1 MTDQQQQLVSQA
13 QAAATDIILNK
24 VSKRVVYH
32 NLDHTKTVV
41 KACTEIA
48 DHYRISDEDRAALL
62 TAAWF
67 HDTGFSSGHSE
78 AHENAGILLAEEFL
92 QGQQADEAFTEKVSD
107 IIAATKLPTHPEG
120 LLQQIICDA
129 DSFHLGTDDFK
140 KTNQLLRKEMND
152 FWGKNLSKKE
162 WRKINIDFIEHH
174 QYYTDYGRTKLEP
187 VKQQHLQKLKKK
199 NADAVIETP
208 EQKKEKPEAITAPA
222 IAVAVPA
229 QSEPDQQ
236 AKKIK
241 KEKPD
246 SYGRGVETMF
256 RTTSNNHLRLSEMA
270 DGKANI
276 LIQVNAIIISIII
289 SVLFAKLEKNTQ
301 FIIPAIV
308 LTAVCITA
316 IIFAILATRPN
327 IIRGTFTKEDVLNK
341 NANLLFFGNFHKVGL
356 PEYEWG
362 MKEMMKDSDYL
373 YSSMT
378 KDIYFL
384 GVVLARK
391 YRYLRIAYNI
401 FMYGLVIAVIAF
413 AIAMLFGSEQQ
424 VMSASV
430 Q

>member
-1 MTDQQQQLVSQA
+1 MNDPQQQLVSQA

-24 VSKRVVYH
+24 VNKRVVYH
-32 NLDHTKTVV
+32 NLDHTKGVV
-41 KACTEIA
+41 KACAEMA
-48 DHYRISDEDRAALL
+48 DHYRLNDEDRAALL

-78 AHENAGILLAEEFL
+78 GHENAGILLMEEFL
-92 QGQQADEAFTEKVSD
+92 QGLPVGESFTEKAAD
-107 IIAATKLPTHPEG
+107 IIAATKLPTHPES

-129 DSFHLGTDDFK
+129 DSFHLGTGDFK
-140 KTNQLLRKEMND
+140 KANQLLRKEMND
-152 FWGKNLSKKE
+152 FWGKNIGKKE

-174 QYYTDYGRTKLEP
+174 QYFTDYCRTKLEP
-187 VKQQHLQKLKKK
+187 VKQQYLQDLKKK
-199 NADAVIETP
+199 NADRVP
-208 EQKKEKPEAITAPA
+208 EISGKKQEEPEIVAAPVVNTVAEKTEEQPI
-222 IAVAVPA
+222 
-229 QSEPDQQ
+229 
-236 AKKIK
+236 KKIK
-241 KEKPD
+241 KEKTD

-276 LIQVNAIIISIII
+276 LIQVNAIIISILI
-289 SVLFAKLEKNTQ
+289 SVLFSKLEKNTQ
-301 FIIPAIV
+301 FIIPAII
-308 LTAVCITA
+308 LLSVCIGA

-327 IIRGTFTKEDVLNK
+327 VTGGTFSKEDIINK
-341 NANLLFFGNFHKVGL
+341 KTNLLFFGNFHKVGL

-362 MKEMMKDSDYL
+362 MKEMMKDNDYL

-391 YRYLRIAYNI
+391 YRYLRVAYNI
-401 FMYGLVIAVIAF
+401 FMYGLVISVLAF
-413 AIAMLFGSEQQ
+413 AIAMLFGTEQQ

>member
-1 MTDQQQQLVSQA
+1 MTHQQQQLVSQA

-32 NLDHTKTVV
+32 NLEHTKGVV
-41 KACTEIA
+41 KACTEMA
-48 DHYRISDEDRAALL
+48 DHYRLSDEDRAALL

-78 AHENAGILLAEEFL
+78 GHENAGILLAEEFL
-92 QGQQADEAFTEKVSD
+92 QGQQADEAFTEKVAD
-107 IIAATKLPTHPEG
+107 AIAATKSPTHPKG

-129 DSFHLGTDDFK
+129 DGFHLGTDDFK
-140 KTNQLLRKEMND
+140 KKNQLLRKEMND
-152 FWGKNLSKKE
+152 FWEKNISKKE
-162 WRKINIDFIEHH
+162 WQKINIDFIEHH
-174 QYYTDYGRTKLEP
+174 QYYTDYCRAKLEP
-187 VKQQHLQKLKKK
+187 VKQQHLVALKKK
-199 NADAVIETP
+199 NADGVMESP
-208 EQKKEKPEAITAPA
+208 EKKQEEPEVVAAMAMNTIAEKTEA
-222 IAVAVPA
+222 A
-229 QSEPDQQ
+229 QPI
-236 AKKIK
+236 KKIK

-276 LIQVNAIIISIII
+276 LIQVNAIIISILI
-289 SVLFAKLEKNTQ
+289 SVLFSKLEKNTQ

-308 LTAVCITA
+308 LISICIAA

-327 IIRGTFTKEDVLNK
+327 VTGGTFSKEDIINK
-341 NANLLFFGNFHKVGL
+341 KTNLLFFGNFHKVGL
-356 PEYEWG
+356 SEYEWG
-362 MKEMMKDSDYL
+362 MKEMMKDNDYL
-373 YSSMT
+373 YGSMT

-391 YRYLRIAYNI
+391 YRYLRTAYNI

>member
-1 MTDQQQQLVSQA
+1 MTDQQQQLVSRA

-32 NLDHTKTVV
+32 NLDHTKDVV
-41 KACTEIA
+41 KACTQIG
-48 DHYRISDEDRAALL
+48 DHYRINDEDRAALL

-67 HDTGFSSGHSE
+67 HDTGFSSGYSE
-78 AHENAGILLAEEFL
+78 GHEDAGILLAEEFL
-92 QGQQADEAFTEKVSD
+92 NVQEAGEAFTEKTIN
-107 IIAATKLPTHPEG
+107 IIAATKVPTNPVG

-152 FWGKNLSKKE
+152 FWGKNISKKE

-174 QYYTDYGRTKLEP
+174 QYFTDYCSTKLEP
-187 VKQQHLQKLKKK
+187 VKQQHLQELKKK
-199 NADAVIETP
+199 NADGVIEIP
-208 EQKKEKPEAITAPA
+208 EKKQEKPEAVAAPVVNT
-222 IAVAVPA
+222 I
-229 QSEPDQQ
+229 PDKKQ
-236 AKKIK
+236 AEKLVKKIK
-241 KEKPD
+241 KEKTD

-256 RTTSNNHLRLSEMA
+256 RTTSANHLRLSDMA

-276 LIQVNAIIISIII
+276 LIQVNSIIISIII
-289 SVLFAKLEKNTQ
+289 SVLFSKLEKNTQ
-301 FIIPAIV
+301 FIIPSIV
-308 LTAVCITA
+308 LISVSIAS

-327 IIRGTFTKEDVLNK
+327 VTSGTFSKEDIINK
-341 NANLLFFGNFHKVGL
+341 KTNLLFFGNFHKVSL
-356 PEYEWG
+356 SEYEWG
-362 MKEMMKDSDYL
+362 MKEMMKDNDYL
-373 YSSMT
+373 YGSMT

-391 YRYLRIAYNI
+391 YRYLRTAYNI
-401 FMYGLVIAVIAF
+401 FMYGLVIAVLAF
-413 AIAMLFGSEQQ
+413 AIAMLFGTEQQ

>member
-1 MTDQQQQLVSQA
+1 MTDQLQQLVSQA

-32 NLDHTKTVV
+32 NLDHTKGVV
-41 KACTEIA
+41 KACTEMA
-48 DHYRISDEDRAALL
+48 DHYRLDDEDRAALL
-62 TAAWF
+62 IAAWF

-78 AHENAGILLAEEFL
+78 GHENAGILLMEEFL
-92 QGQQADEAFTEKVSD
+92 QQRRADEAFTEKTAD
-107 IIAATKLPTHPEG
+107 IIAATKLPVHPEG

-152 FWGKNLSKKE
+152 FWGKNIDKKE

-174 QYYTDYGRTKLEP
+174 QYFTDYCRTKLAP
-187 VKQQHLQKLKKK
+187 LKQQHLQELKKK
-199 NADAVIETP
+199 NTDGAMETFDK
-208 EQKKEKPEAITAPA
+208 KKEEPEI
-222 IAVAVPA
+222 VAVPVVNTIA
-229 QSEPDQQ
+229 KKTEQEQPV
-236 AKKIK
+236 KKIK

-256 RTTSNNHLRLSEMA
+256 RTTSGNHLRLSDMA
-270 DGKANI
+270 DGKAHI
-276 LIQVNAIIISIII
+276 LIQVNAIIISILI
-289 SVLFAKLEKNTQ
+289 SVLFSKLEKNTQ

-308 LTAVCITA
+308 LISVNIAS

-327 IIRGTFTKEDVLNK
+327 VTGGTFSKEDIMNK
-341 NANLLFFGNFHKVGL
+341 KTNLLFFGNFHKVGL

-362 MKEMMKDSDYL
+362 MKEMMKDNEYL
-373 YSSMT
+373 YSSMI

-384 GVVLARK
+384 GVVLAKK
-391 YRYLRIAYNI
+391 YRYLRNAYNI

-413 AIAMLFGSEQQ
+413 AVAMLFGAEQE

-430 Q
+430 K

>member
-13 QAAATDIILNK
+13 QAAATDIILHK

-32 NLDHTKTVV
+32 NLGHTKGVV
-41 KACTEIA
+41 KACAEMA
-48 DHYRISDEDRAALL
+48 DHYRLNDEDHAALL

-78 AHENAGILLAEEFL
+78 GHENAGILLMEEFL
-92 QGQQADEAFTEKVSD
+92 QGLQAEEAFTEKVAD
-107 IIAATKLPTHPEG
+107 IIAATKLSAHPEG

-140 KTNQLLRKEMND
+140 RTNQLLRKEMND
-152 FWGKNLSKKE
+152 FWGKNIGKKE

-174 QYYTDYGRTKLEP
+174 QYYTDYCRTKLEP
-187 VKQQHLQKLKKK
+187 VKQQHLQELKKK
-199 NADAVIETP
+199 NA
-208 EQKKEKPEAITAPA
+208 
-222 IAVAVPA
+222 AVATEISGKK
-229 QSEPDQQ
+229 QEEPEIVAATVVNTVAKETEEQPI
-236 AKKIK
+236 KKIK
-241 KEKPD
+241 KEKTD

-256 RTTSNNHLRLSEMA
+256 RTTSANHLRLSDMA

-276 LIQVNAIIISIII
+276 LIQVNSIIISILI
-289 SVLFAKLEKNTQ
+289 SVLFSKLEKNTQ
-301 FIIPAIV
+301 FIIPSIILISVSIAS
-308 LTAVCITA
+308 

-327 IIRGTFTKEDVLNK
+327 VTGGTFSKEDIMNK
-341 NANLLFFGNFHKVGL
+341 KTNLLFFGNFHKVGL

-362 MKEMMKDSDYL
+362 MKEMMKDNDYL
-373 YSSMT
+373 YGSMT

-413 AIAMLFGSEQQ
+413 AAAMLFGAEQQ